1 MIDEE
6 DEDTIPDI
14 QEDDLAKSIQ
24 SLRKSQENQ
33 I

>member
-24 SLRKSQENQ
+24 SLRKS
-33 I
+33 